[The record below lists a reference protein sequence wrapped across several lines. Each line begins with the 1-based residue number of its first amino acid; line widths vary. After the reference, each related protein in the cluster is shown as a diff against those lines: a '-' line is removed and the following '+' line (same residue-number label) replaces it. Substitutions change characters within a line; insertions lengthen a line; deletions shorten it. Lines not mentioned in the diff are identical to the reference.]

1 MLSSYVEAATRLSQ
15 YTLEEHIDAAKLLI
29 LAPTKLSTASGQTTI
44 YDNVLYSLLYL
55 SQSIFKK
62 SVYIMFSEFCWK
74 VVG

>member
-15 YTLEEHIDAAKLLI
+15 YTLEEHIDATKLLI
-29 LAPTKLSTASGQTTI
+29 LAPTKLSASGQTTI
-44 YDNVLYSLLYL
+44 YDDVLYSLLYL

-74 VVG
+74 VVR